1 MRDGEKKKGFNTIK
15 RNERNCTIE
24 GLMIKQVE
32 WKKGEEKLSRR
43 LDKWNGRWRGER
55 RGFQEDK
62 TSGM

>member
-1 MRDGEKKKGFNTIK
+1 MGEGEKGFNTIK

-32 WKKGEEKLSRR
+32 WKKGDEKLSRR
-43 LDKWNGRWRGER
+43 LDKWNGRWGER

>member
-1 MRDGEKKKGFNTIK
+1 MRDGEKEKGFNTIK

-32 WKKGEEKLSRR
+32 WKKGEKLSRR